1 ADFRLKRHRFDGVFL
16 CALCFDISD
25 SYFTNVRFRSIRLCA
40 VKSRT
45 YLAGESPA
53 PEGAA
58 SATG

>member
-1 ADFRLKRHRFDGVFL
+1 MNYLL
-16 CALCFDISD
+16 
-25 SYFTNVRFRSIRLCA
+25 NVRFSSIGPCA

>member
-1 ADFRLKRHRFDGVFL
+1 MAFFYVHYVLIYQTV
-16 CALCFDISD
+16 
-25 SYFTNVRFRSIRLCA
+25 TNVRFRSIGLCA

>member
-1 ADFRLKRHRFDGVFL
+1 MAFFYVHYV
-16 CALCFDISD
+16 FDISD
-25 SYFTNVRFRSIRLCA
+25 SYFTNVRFRSIGLCA

-53 PEGAA
+53 PEGAV